1 MKLYIHMEMKG
12 SNPYIYSLGAKLGG
26 PSVVGMYL
34 I

>member
-12 SNPYIYSLGAKLGG
+12 SSPYTYSFGAKLGG
-26 PSVVGMYL
+26 PKVGMYF